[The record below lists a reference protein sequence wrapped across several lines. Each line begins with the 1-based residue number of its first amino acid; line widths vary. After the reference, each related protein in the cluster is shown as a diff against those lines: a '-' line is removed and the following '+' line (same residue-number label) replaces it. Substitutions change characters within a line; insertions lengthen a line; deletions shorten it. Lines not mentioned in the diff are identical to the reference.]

1 MFSTFLPPKFQYIL
15 VFLFIYLFIIWNER
29 IISISLCFIFFLLH
43 LIFFIYSFLYQ
54 GQYLI
59 IIRLLIRKCI
69 RSEKKIWVQ
78 RFLYFLFFFFY
89 LRTRIFFSFFL
100 FLISFLI
107 QNKQFVLQVRG
118 TQSHLL
124 GKQRSY
130 RFFLFL
136 FFKILN
142 SSTRTVLSL
151 FLPSFF
157 LSFLFSTH
165 HLKRTYSVRSSF
177 PLLLLSFFWKYTY
190 TLISSRTNSND
201 LFFGDI

>member
-29 IISISLCFIFFLLH
+29 IMSLSLFYFLSSSFDFFYLL
-43 LIFFIYSFLYQ
+43 FFISRTISYNNSSVDTKMHSLW
-54 GQYLI
+54 
-59 IIRLLIRKCI
+59 
-69 RSEKKIWVQ
+69 KKNLSPT
-78 RFLYFLFFFFY
+78 FSLFSLFFFFY